1 MNLEMLPIH
10 THFQKDGE
18 YSLAIQG
25 KINGD
30 PKYKSQPLMASFDVK
45 VQDMQKMTNS
55 FQQIML
61 FYITPALAGIVG
73 IIIYAENKRGRK
85 RKE

>member
-1 MNLEMLPIH
+1 M
-10 THFQKDGE
+10 
-18 YSLAIQG
+18 
-25 KINGD
+25 
-30 PKYKSQPLMASFDVK
+30 PLTASFDVK
-45 VQDMQKMTNS
+45 VQNMQMMTNF
-55 FQQIML
+55 FQQMML

>member
-1 MNLEMLPIH
+1 MENRNM
-10 THFQKDGE
+10 
-18 YSLAIQG
+18 
-25 KINGD
+25 
-30 PKYKSQPLMASFDVK
+30 PLTASFDVK
-45 VQDMQKMTNS
+45 VQNMQMMTNF
-55 FQQIML
+55 FQQMML